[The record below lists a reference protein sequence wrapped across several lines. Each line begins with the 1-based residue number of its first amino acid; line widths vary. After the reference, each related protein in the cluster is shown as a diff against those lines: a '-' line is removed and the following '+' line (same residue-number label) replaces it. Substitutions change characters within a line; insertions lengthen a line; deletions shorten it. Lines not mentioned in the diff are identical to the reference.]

1 LKSLITSTLIISFL
15 TIFSPYYSY
24 SYLGFNDNSEEKNTN
39 SELINKIIEPTINS
53 ISLNEVDIDI
63 DDQDILCFEN
73 DNNKIVCFDKD
84 DINNN
89 DINDLNIN
97 NNIDDDLQCFET
109 DDDEVVCFDKTATNN
124 DDSIFLVD

>member
-1 LKSLITSTLIISFL
+1 MFL
-15 TIFSPYYSY
+15 PYYSY

-97 NNIDDDLQCFET
+97 NNDDDLQCLET
-109 DDDEVVCFDKTATNN
+109 DDDQVVCFDKTATNN